1 MSLVRSTSLAL
12 AAFALCSTPAW
23 ADPFAFSTGN
33 VDGKL
38 ASTSRPSSSGETET
52 ADDFALTN
60 TTRITSAS
68 FTGLLIGGATA
79 ADISQVV
86 AGIYRVFPNDSNT
99 ARAPNVPTRVN
110 SPGDVEFAGRDS
122 AAAELSFSATVL
134 SPVFTALNSVQAGGI
149 HPMPNQTTGGNG
161 PVTGIEVLIN
171 VSFATSIVL
180 SPDHY
185 FFVPQVGLAGGQFLW
200 LSAPKPIVAPG
211 TPFTPDLQSWIRDA
225 GLDPDWLRIGTD
237 IVGGAPAPTFNAAFS
252 LAGETVSSVP
262 EPGSFALMMLGLA
275 ALGTAAR
282 TRRIRAV

>member
-12 AAFALCSTPAW
+12 AAIALCSTPAW

-52 ADDFALTN
+52 ADDFVLTSA
-60 TTRITSAS
+60 TRITSAS

-99 ARAPNVPTRVN
+99 ARTPNVPTRVN
-110 SPGDVEFAGRDS
+110 SPADVEIAGRDS
-122 AAAELSFSATVL
+122 AAAELTLSATVL
-134 SPVFTALNSVQAGGI
+134 NTTFTALNSVQAGGI
-149 HPMPNQTTGGNG
+149 HPKPSQTTGGNG

-171 VSFATSIVL
+171 VSFATSIDL

-185 FFVPQVGLAGGQFLW
+185 FFVPQVGLA
-200 LSAPKPIVAPG
+200 
-211 TPFTPDLQSWIRDA
+211 
-225 GLDPDWLRIGTD
+225 
-237 IVGGAPAPTFNAAFS
+237 
-252 LAGETVSSVP
+252 
-262 EPGSFALMMLGLA
+262 
-275 ALGTAAR
+275 
-282 TRRIRAV
+282 

>member
-12 AAFALCSTPAW
+12 AAFALCSTPVW

-38 ASTSRPSSSGETET
+38 ASTSRPSNSGETET
-52 ADDFALTN
+52 ADDFVLTN

-68 FTGLLIGGATA
+68 FTGLLTGGATP

-99 ARAPNVPTRVN
+99 ARTPNVPTRVN
-110 SPGDVEFAGRDS
+110 SPADVEFAGRDS
-122 AAAELSFSATVL
+122 VAAELSFSATVL
-134 SPVFTALNSVQAGGI
+134 SPNFTALNSVQAGGI
-149 HPMPNQTTGGNG
+149 HPKPNQATGGNG

-171 VSFATSIVL
+171 VSFATSIDL

-185 FFVPQVGLAGGQFLW
+185 FFVPQVGVGRGEFLW

-211 TPFTPDLQSWIRDA
+211 IPFTPDLQSWIRDA

-262 EPGSFALMMLGLA
+262 EPASYALMMLGLA

-282 TRRIRAV
+282 TRRLRAV